1 MFIKPTKK
9 WRCPDGDTSIMVPYT
24 YYRLCESERDADGK
38 TRQRTVLGLGELL
51 EFPTEAQRREL
62 AVMLTELIR
71 DGVCRMSCTPG
82 LYDAAPSSG
91 SPSWHNRPTAGS

>member
-1 MFIKPTKK
+1 
-9 WRCPDGDTSIMVPYT
+9 MVPYT